1 MKAISKESMEDS
13 GKFFVLVADDDAT
26 SRTLLASRVHRL
38 GHAIATAASGTEA
51 WEVFE
56 STRPNL
62 VVADWQMPGIDGLA
76 LCQRIRAQVGDE
88 CFIMIVTASD
98 ADEDVQAAL
107 AAGADDYLPKP
118 VTSSQFRARVV
129 IAQRQLALARAR
141 RIAEEEAARMR
152 WLAGI
157 GQTVLTVQHEINN
170 PLTALYGSL
179 DALLVAPL
187 HAADRAH
194 AERAAAQAGRIA
206 DVVKRLSRIEQPAT
220 VELIPG
226 MPMIALPEKA
236 EITDEYP
243 VMVAGD

>member
-1 MKAISKESMEDS
+1 MNAISKETMADS

-56 STRPNL
+56 TMRPNL
-62 VVADWQMPGIDGLA
+62 VVADWQMPGIDGIE
-76 LCQRIRAQVGDE
+76 LCRRIRQQVGDD
-88 CFIMIVTASD
+88 CFIMLVTVRD
-98 ADEDVQAAL
+98 TDEDLQAAL
-107 AAGADDYLPKP
+107 AAGADDYLTKP
-118 VTSSQFRARVV
+118 VTSNQFRARVV
-129 IAQRQLALARAR
+129 IAQRRLALARAR
-141 RIAEEEAARMR
+141 RAAEEEAARMR

-157 GQTVLTVQHEINN
+157 GQTVLTLQHEINN

-179 DALLVAPL
+179 DMLLTAPMDD
-187 HAADRAH
+187 ADRVH
-194 AERAAAQAGRIA
+194 VVRAAAQAGRIA
-206 DVVKRLSRIEQPAT
+206 DVVKRLSSIEQPST

-236 EITDEYP
+236 EITDEHP
-243 VMVAGD
+243 VRRVG